1 MTRRTERA
9 ACSEYAN
16 LSRRGFLRTAAAGA
30 AVSSA
35 MPRIAFSASRGSG
48 GGTQR
53 DVLISVFLRGGMD
66 GLSAVVPY
74 GDPDYASSRGPLAIP
89 GPASG
94 NGSVD
99 LDGTFCLS
107 PSAAPLHTPY
117 ADGRLLV
124 VHAAGAPIHTLSHF
138 DGMRRWETATP
149 AGSALPLSE
158 GWVSRHLDTINPLG
172 AGTVRALSVSALLP
186 WTLTGAPGAIP
197 IAVPATYSFPGEAAT
212 AADRRQVL
220 TDMYSPQ
227 PAPLGPAAI
236 SALDALDQ
244 VGGVQ
249 FFGYTPSNGA
259 VYPAGPFGGGLRSVA
274 TMLKAGLDLEC
285 CVVDLD
291 GWDHHV
297 QMGPMNGTYA
307 GMLDNFARSLEAF
320 YLDLKNSG
328 VRYTLVAHSEFG
340 RRIAPNLSEG
350 CDHGYGNAM
359 FLMGDGIDGGRVLT
373 QWPGMDPA
381 SLNEGDLDVTIDYRD
396 VLAEVAER
404 RLGSPDAGPLFP
416 GHTAMHL
423 GVTI

>member
-1 MTRRTERA
+1 MTRRSERA

-30 AVSSA
+30 AATSA
-35 MPRIAFSASRGSG
+35 MPRIAFSAARGSG
-48 GGTQR
+48 VGAQR
-53 DVLISVFLRGGMD
+53 DVLINVFLRGGMD

-89 GPASG
+89 GPSSG

-138 DGMRRWETATP
+138 AGMRRWETATP
-149 AGSALPLSE
+149 LSNSLPLSE
-158 GWVSRHLDTINPLG
+158 GWVSRHLSTVSPLG
-172 AGTVRALSVSALLP
+172 SGTVRALSVSALLP

-197 IAVPATYSFPGEAAT
+197 IVVPQTYAFPGEIST
-212 AADRRQVL
+212 ALERRQVL
-220 TDMYSPQ
+220 ADMYSSQ
-227 PAPLGPAAI
+227 PAPMGPAAT

-244 VGGVQ
+244 LGGVQ
-249 FFGYTPSNGA
+249 FSSYTPSNGA
-259 VYPAGPFGGGLRSVA
+259 VYPGGPFGGGLRSVA

-285 CVVDLD
+285 CVVDFD

-297 QMGPMNGTYA
+297 QMGPLSGTYA
-307 GMLDNFARSLEAF
+307 SMLDTFARALEAF

-328 VRYTLVAHSEFG
+328 IGYTLVAHSEFG
-340 RRIAPNLSEG
+340 RRVAPNLSDG
-350 CDHGYGNAM
+350 CDHGFGNAM
-359 FLMGDGIDGGRVLT
+359 YLMGNGVDGGRVLT
-373 QWPGMDPA
+373 QWPGLAPA
-381 SLNEGDLDVTIDYRD
+381 NLNQGDLDVTIDYRD
-396 VLAEVAER
+396 VLFEVAER
-404 RLGSPDAGPLFP
+404 RLGSPDASVLFP
-416 GHTAMHL
+416 GHTPTLL

>member
-1 MTRRTERA
+1 MTRRTDRA
-9 ACSEYAN
+9 ACSEYAS
-16 LSRRGFLRTAAAGA
+16 LSRRGFLQTAAAGA
-30 AVSSA
+30 VASTA
-35 MPRIAFSASRGSG
+35 MPRVAFSASSGSG
-48 GGTQR
+48 GGAQR
-53 DVLISVFLRGGMD
+53 DVLISIFLRGGMD

-74 GDPDYASSRGPLAIP
+74 GDPDYASMRGPLAIP
-89 GPASG
+89 GPSSG

-107 PSAAPLHTPY
+107 PSAAPLHTPF

-124 VHAAGAPIHTLSHF
+124 VHAAGAPKHTLSHF

-149 AGSALPLSE
+149 GTNPLPLSE
-158 GWVSRHLDTINPLG
+158 GWVSRHLSSVGPLG
-172 AGTVRALSVSALLP
+172 SGTVRALSISALLP

-197 IAVPATYSFPGEAAT
+197 IIVPATYSFPGDPAT
-212 AADRRQVL
+212 APDRRAVL
-220 TDMYSPQ
+220 ADVYANQ
-227 PAPLGPAAI
+227 PAPLGPAAV

-244 VGGVQ
+244 VGSVQ

-259 VYPAGPFGGGLRSVA
+259 VYPSGPFAAGLRSVA

-285 CVVDLD
+285 CVVDFD

-297 QMGPMNGTYA
+297 EMGPSDGLYA
-307 GMLDNFARSLEAF
+307 SMLDTFARAVEAF

-328 VRYTLVAHSEFG
+328 IRYTLVAHSEFG
-340 RRIAPNLSEG
+340 RRVGPNLSEG
-350 CDHGYGNAM
+350 CDHGFGNAM

-373 QWPGMDPA
+373 QWPGLDPS

-416 GHTAMHL
+416 GHTANFL
-423 GVTI
+423 GVTV